1 MKKRNL
7 AAAVRS
13 AAGRDKITTVREK
26 DLVLS
31 LGAGI
36 AATGA
41 DNSGKTLGGAGA
53 DATCPHVDYPAS
65 A

>member
-1 MKKRNL
+1 MRKNL

-31 LGAGI
+31 LGAGVI
-36 AATGA
+36 TG
-41 DNSGKTLGGAGA
+41 DSPQSLGGA
-53 DATCPHVDYPAS
+53 DATCPHVEYPAP